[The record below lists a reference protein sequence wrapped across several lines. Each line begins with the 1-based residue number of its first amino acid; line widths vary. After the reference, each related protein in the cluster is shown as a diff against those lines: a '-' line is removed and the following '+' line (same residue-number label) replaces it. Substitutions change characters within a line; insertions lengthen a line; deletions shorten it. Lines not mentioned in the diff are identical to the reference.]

1 MASQS
6 EKGSTKAHAYYG
18 VQTHARTDRKHS
30 AFSGLQDGWWM
41 HRNTKKQALTTITQ
55 QFLKGR
61 SYQSDHQSDHRRRQ
75 KVQI

>member
-1 MASQS
+1 
-6 EKGSTKAHAYYG
+6 
-18 VQTHARTDRKHS
+18 
-30 AFSGLQDGWWM
+30 M
-41 HRNTKKQALTTITQ
+41 HGQIENIVPSVACKMGGGCTEIQKQALTTITQ